1 MKEQFDY
8 SNSLSHTMERLPDRL
23 KTIVIVILLD
33 RKDVKSVRSSYNG
46 ISYGVRDVD
55 LDKE

>member
-1 MKEQFDY
+1 MHGYDLQ
-8 SNSLSHTMERLPDRL
+8 RLPDRL

-46 ISYGVRDVD
+46 ISYDVRDVD